1 MLTKGFLITFVR
13 RLTCTFAIEAECAR
27 RFQPR
32 CLFFWIK
39 TVKIYLEPD
48 ISLICDK
55 SKLDEKGCHGAP
67 DWIIETVS
75 PSSKRMDYYTKLSLY
90 RAAGVREYW
99 IVDPSRESVTVYFM
113 EEDAAPVIYPFS
125 DKIGANIYKELEIK
139 LGEIK
144 RGTETKEG

>member
-1 MLTKGFLITFVR
+1 MW
-13 RLTCTFAIEAECAR
+13 IENYVKIVLCAR

-55 SKLDEKGCHGAP
+55 SKMDEKGCHGAP

>member
-1 MLTKGFLITFVR
+1 M
-13 RLTCTFAIEAECAR
+13 
-27 RFQPR
+27 
-32 CLFFWIK
+32 
-39 TVKIYLEPD
+39 KIYLEPD

-125 DKIGANIYKELEIK
+125 DKIGANIYKELEIDVYKRQVK
-139 LGEIK
+139 LCQKIIIWEMCNFKLIFRHLNK
-144 RGTETKEG
+144 SMSMQTKTYS

>member
-1 MLTKGFLITFVR
+1 MCEAFPAPLSVFLDQDG
-13 RLTCTFAIEAECAR
+13 E
-27 RFQPR
+27 
-32 CLFFWIK
+32 K
-39 TVKIYLEPD
+39 YLEPD

>member
-13 RLTCTFAIEAECAR
+13 RLTCTFAIKAEWAR

-55 SKLDEKGCHGAP
+55 SKMDEKGCHGAP